1 MGGYSSMYSM
11 GYFSS
16 YFLLVVPAIL
26 LSLWAQAKVKSAYA
40 AYSQVRTHAGWT
52 GAQIAR
58 RILDENGL
66 TDVPVEAV
74 AGELT
79 DHYDPQARVVRL
91 SQGVY
96 GGSSVASVG
105 VAAHETGHAVQHARG
120 YAPLQLRNAIIP
132 VTNIGARLSTP
143 VLFLGLILGLQGLV
157 TFGILLFGLMTL
169 FQLVTLP
176 VEFNAS
182 ARAVQTLEADGVLN
196 EEELAGTRKVL
207 TAAALTYVAALIVS
221 AMQLLRLILLYGSR
235 RRR

>member
-1 MGGYSSMYSM
+1 MYGYGYNM

-16 YFLLVVPAIL
+16 YLLLVLPAIL
-26 LSLWAQAKVKSAYA
+26 LSLWAQAKVKGAYA
-40 AYSQVRTHAGWT
+40 KYAQVRTHAGYT

-66 TDVPVEAV
+66 GDIPIEPIS
-74 AGELT
+74 GELT
-79 DHYDPQARVVRL
+79 DHYDPGARVVRL
-91 SQGVY
+91 SNDVY
-96 GGSSVASVG
+96 YGSSVASVG
-105 VAAHETGHAVQHARG
+105 VAAHETGHAVQHSVG

-143 VLFLGLILGLQGLV
+143 VLFLGLILGVQGLV
-157 TFGILLFGLMTL
+157 SFGILLFGLMTL

-182 ARAVQTLEADGVLN
+182 ARAVRTLEGDGILN

-221 AMQLLRLILLYGSR
+221 AAQLLRLILLYGR